1 MVNGKKKAKRQE
13 GKRAGFLR
21 FLPSRILLFFLLFT
35 FCFLL
40 LTGCDRPKTI
50 ILFNKNPITKENFL
64 NNSTEFP
71 MGTKIYYLF
80 ITEKRLDTNTIRIR
94 VLKRD
99 EKAGNQPV
107 KLVYSNDFRM
117 FKDQLYYYNDYIVI
131 NDAGNYCML
140 IYSTTALDK
149 PLAVA
154 DFKVRSD

>member
-1 MVNGKKKAKRQE
+1 MRSEKWQNAKQTS
-13 GKRAGFLR
+13 FLR
-21 FLPSRILLFFLLFT
+21 FLPSRFTLCTLLFALCTLLFI
-35 FCFLL
+35 
-40 LTGCDRPKTI
+40 GCDRPKTI
-50 ILFNKNPITKENFL
+50 ILFNKHPITKENFL

-71 MGTKIYYLF
+71 VGTKIYYLF
-80 ITEKRLDTNTIRIR
+80 ITEKPLYTNIIRVR

-107 KLVYSNDFRM
+107 KIVYSNDFRM